1 MWRGPSSLNTA
12 YTDKCAGWV
21 WIQVPLLKWKYHE
34 TDGNRCLNALTV
46 SSHNCWDQ
54 HLWCTPIHFFEPNYI
69 IDSPLSTQPRI
80 LLLLFS
86 LIINVFRQK
95 MNRKTHIYTVS
106 IDLVSNSLGQIKREN
121 SDISSLIIWSR
132 LHHPVFTETGC
143 IC

>member
-21 WIQVPLLKWKYHE
+21 WIQAPLLKWKYHE

-54 HLWCTPIHFFEPNYI
+54 HLWCTPIHFFKPNYI
-69 IDSPLSTQPRI
+69 IDSRLSTQPRI

-86 LIINVFRQK
+86 PIINVFRQK

-121 SDISSLIIWSR
+121 SDISSLIIGSR